1 VICGIIATHG
11 KLGEELIR
19 TAERIAGPQERLHF
33 VSNEG
38 LSVDAL
44 AGVISDHVSGCDLP
58 DGIIIMTDIPGGSPT
73 LACRSLRLGGR
84 RAWVVSGANL
94 PMVLAFILCRDSMG
108 PEEVAKVI
116 AARASKAIEVVD

>member
-1 VICGIIATHG
+1 MICGIVVTHG

-19 TAERIAGPQERLHF
+19 TAERIAGPQEGLYF

-44 AGVISDHVSGCDLP
+44 AGVIGGQVQGCAEYG
-58 DGIIIMTDIPGGSPT
+58 GIIIMTDIPGGSPT
-73 LACRSLRLGGR
+73 LASRSLRLEGR
-84 RAWVVSGANL
+84 RVWVVSGANL
-94 PMVLAFILCRDSMG
+94 PMLLAFIMCRDSIE
-108 PEEVAKVI
+108 PDEVAGVI

>member
-11 KLGEELIR
+11 NLGEELIR

-38 LSVDAL
+38 LSVEAL
-44 AGVISDHVSGCDLP
+44 AEAIDERVRCCDVR

-73 LACRSLRLGGR
+73 LACRSLRHEGLS
-84 RAWVVSGANL
+84 AWVVSGANL
-94 PMVLAFILCRDSMG
+94 PMVLAFILCRESMG
-108 PEEVAKVI
+108 PEEAAKAI
-116 AARASKAIEVVD
+116 AGRASKAIEVVD

>member
-1 VICGIIATHG
+1 MICGIIATHG

-19 TAERIAGPQERLHF
+19 TAERIAGPQKGLYF

-44 AGVISDHVSGCDLP
+44 AEVMSDHVFGCDSP

-73 LACRSLRLGGR
+73 LACRNLRLEGR
-84 RAWVVSGANL
+84 RTWVVSGANL
-94 PMVLAFILCRDSMG
+94 PMVLAFILCRDSTE
-108 PEEVAKVI
+108 PEEVARVI
-116 AARASKAIEVVD
+116 AARAVKAIEVVG

>member
-1 VICGIIATHG
+1 MIYGIIATHG

-19 TAERIAGPQERLHF
+19 TAERIAGPQKRLDF

-44 AGVISDHVSGCDLP
+44 AGVISERVQGCATP
-58 DGIIIMTDIPGGSPT
+58 GGIIIMTDIPGGSPT
-73 LACRSLRLGGR
+73 LACRSLRIEGR

-94 PMVLAFILCRDSMG
+94 PMVLAFILCRDSME
-108 PEEVAKVI
+108 PEEVARVI
-116 AARASKAIEVVD
+116 ASRAAKAIEVVG